1 MPDIS
6 WFLFRTLL
14 TSIIHMM
21 GVQLFCSLN
30 RGIVVFGTNYV
41 NT

>member
-1 MPDIS
+1 MPDVS
-6 WFLFRTLL
+6 WFLFRILL

-21 GVQLFCSLN
+21 GVQVFCSWN
-30 RGIVVFGTNYV
+30 QGTVVFCTNYV